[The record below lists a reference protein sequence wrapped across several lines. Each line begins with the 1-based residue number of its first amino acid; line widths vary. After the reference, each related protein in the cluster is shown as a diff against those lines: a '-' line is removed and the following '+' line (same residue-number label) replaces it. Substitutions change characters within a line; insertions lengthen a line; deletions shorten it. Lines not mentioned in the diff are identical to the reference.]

1 MKLKAIRDAFQT
13 FPAVLQHQIL
23 LRFGLTL
30 GGLAAFGLFWALSSA
45 FWFGAPFLM
54 LALWIGASGI
64 QMFLTLYHGKYTR
77 VKATCKQVITTPIL
91 KRPKALILSTE
102 QGDLRL
108 RIQQRIRK
116 PEIGKFFVV
125 YLADSTRLYYSGG
138 ELVVSNYLTL
148 TRAPNLSDELSM
160 DCN

>member
-1 MKLKAIRDAFQT
+1 MKPKKLREAFRT
-13 FPAVLQHQIL
+13 FPAVLQHQLL

-54 LALWIGASGI
+54 LALWMGASGI

-77 VKATCKQVITTPIL
+77 VKAACKQVITTPIL

-116 PEIGKFFVV
+116 PEVGVLYHL
-125 YLADSTRLYYSGG
+125 YLADSVAVYQDEDGFIIRSYYV
-138 ELVVSNYLTL
+138 LA
-148 TRAPNLSDELSM
+148 RAR
-160 DCN
+160 

>member
-1 MKLKAIRDAFQT
+1 MKPTALREALRT
-13 FPAVLQHQIL
+13 FPAVLQHQFL

-54 LALWIGASGI
+54 LSLWMGASGF

-77 VKATCKQVITTPIL
+77 VKATCRQVITTPIL

-116 PEIGKFFVV
+116 PEVGELFML
-125 YLADSTRLYYSGG
+125 YLADSTVAYQAESGFII
-138 ELVVSNYLTL
+138 SNYFALA
-148 TRAPNLSDELSM
+148 RVQMVSDCTNGSHA
-160 DCN
+160 